1 MFTRQWITSESAV
14 LTGRP
19 SVCFSQPSSRAP
31 GLCMSSQGS
40 SLSPSP
46 VSALSLIKSVSLVV
60 ALSPGQGPSFLAV
73 SPAPRMA
80 WQSKGRESDSMIL
93 SRRHQVSLCS
103 WGWSDLCPWGQRP
116 LPVGSGSL
124 SRGGRGSLSVHPNT
138 LQPDSCGADGWLPGR
153 SEDGG
158 VVREV
163 PLTCPHPSL
172 EERRWCAGCARGGLV
187 QPETRT
193 CPSP

>member
-1 MFTRQWITSESAV
+1 
-14 LTGRP
+14 
-19 SVCFSQPSSRAP
+19 
-31 GLCMSSQGS
+31 MSSQGS
-40 SLSPSP
+40 SLRPSP

-73 SPAPRMA
+73 STVPRMA
-80 WQSKGRESDSMIL
+80 WLSKVSESDSMIL
-93 SRRHQVSLCS
+93 RRRRQVSLCS
-103 WGWSDLCPWGQRP
+103 WGWSDLCPRGQRP

-124 SRGGRGSLSVHPNT
+124 SRGGRGALSVQPDT
-138 LQPDSCGADGWLPGR
+138 LQPDSRGADGWLPGR
-153 SEDGG
+153 SKEGG

-163 PLTCPHPSL
+163 PLACPHPSL
-172 EERRWCAGCARGGLV
+172 EERRWRAGYACGGPV

>member
-1 MFTRQWITSESAV
+1 
-14 LTGRP
+14 
-19 SVCFSQPSSRAP
+19 
-31 GLCMSSQGS
+31 MSSQGS
-40 SLSPSP
+40 SLGPSP

-80 WQSKGRESDSMIL
+80 WLSKVSESDSMIL
-93 SRRHQVSLCS
+93 RRRRQASLC
-103 WGWSDLCPWGQRP
+103 PRGQRP

-124 SRGGRGSLSVHPNT
+124 SRGGRGALSVQPDT
-138 LQPDSCGADGWLPGR
+138 LQPDSRKADGWLPGG
-153 SEDGG
+153 SEEGG

-163 PLTCPHPSL
+163 PLACPHPSL
-172 EERRWCAGCARGGLV
+172 EERRWRAGYACGGPV